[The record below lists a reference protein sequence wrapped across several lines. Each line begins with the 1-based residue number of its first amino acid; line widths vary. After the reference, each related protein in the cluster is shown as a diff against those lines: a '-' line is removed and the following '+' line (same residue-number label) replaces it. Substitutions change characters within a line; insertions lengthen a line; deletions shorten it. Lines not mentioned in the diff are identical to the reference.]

1 MTATAEGFR
10 SLFRQVPQSV
20 WILTTRDADH
30 DPVGV
35 TVSSLSSISADPPTV
50 AFSLQNDASVLP
62 AFAAAT
68 QVLAHAVSV
77 DGEDA
82 ARAFAT
88 SGIDRFRSVGDR
100 HGPGGLPTVPDS
112 CGRMLIRITRVLPVA
127 ESALFIGTVQVTW
140 LPSEPPA
147 PAVWRDRGFT
157 TTVAHPTIRI
167 PRSGHDDD

>member
-1 MTATAEGFR
+1 VTATAEGFR
-10 SLFRQVPQSV
+10 NLFRQVPQPV
-20 WILTTRDADH
+20 WILTTRDTDH

-35 TVSSLSSISADPPTV
+35 TVSSLIPVSADPPTV
-50 AFSLQNDASVLP
+50 LFTLQNDASALP
-62 AFAAAT
+62 AFAEAT

-77 DGEDA
+77 DGEDD
-82 ARAFAT
+82 ARTFAS

-100 HGPGGLPTVPDS
+100 HGLGGLPTVPDS
-112 CGRMLIRITRVLPVA
+112 CGRMLIHITRVLPVA
-127 ESALFIGTVQVTW
+127 ESALFIGTVQATW

-157 TTVAHPTIRI
+157 TTVDRPTIRI